1 MDYRIIGTNLVIRKL
16 RTIGITLYES
26 IDQNWVLADMDV
38 GGTIEITFRKVSY
51 ENHFDNKYRFS
62 SIDFGSSI
70 ILKRIHFCR
79 NWKNIVIAWITLNEK
94 IPYIFN
100 HLYFDYWLRL
110 Q

>member
-1 MDYRIIGTNLVIRKL
+1 
-16 RTIGITLYES
+16 
-26 IDQNWVLADMDV
+26 MDV
-38 GGTIEITFRKVSY
+38 GGTIAITIRNVSY
-51 ENHFDNKYRFS
+51 ENHFDYKYRFS

-70 ILKRIHFCR
+70 ILKRIHFVETE
-79 NWKNIVIAWITLNEK
+79 KIIFAWITLDEK